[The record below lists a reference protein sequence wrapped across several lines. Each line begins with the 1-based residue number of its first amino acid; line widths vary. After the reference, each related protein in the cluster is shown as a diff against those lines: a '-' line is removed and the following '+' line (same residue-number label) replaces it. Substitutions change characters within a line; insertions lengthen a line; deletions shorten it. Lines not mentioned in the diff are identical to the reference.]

1 MNEAARLG
9 LLNFRATSPSDVI
22 EKLRRELQRIE
33 QASDPET
40 AQDYVINA
48 FWSAWHVHRWMWDA
62 IDVKPDLKQ
71 AVLEY
76 RGIASYK
83 IDNEVAFGAV
93 LASRFMPLKI
103 CRLIATSSRYVDVSP
118 TLPETSVA
126 ITMRST
132 PHIVVLGKPISA
144 ARVLK
149 EVDDYWITMIVDCGI
164 EA

>member
-1 MNEAARLG
+1 
-9 LLNFRATSPSDVI
+9 
-22 EKLRRELQRIE
+22 
-33 QASDPET
+33 
-40 AQDYVINA
+40 
-48 FWSAWHVHRWMWDA
+48 MWDA

-118 TLPETSVA
+118 TLSETSVA